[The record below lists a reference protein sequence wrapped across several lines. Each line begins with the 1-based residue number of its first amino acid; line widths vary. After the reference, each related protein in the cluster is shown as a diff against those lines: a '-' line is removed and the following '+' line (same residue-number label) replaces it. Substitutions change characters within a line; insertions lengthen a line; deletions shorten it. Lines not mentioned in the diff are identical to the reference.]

1 MAETSPAH
9 TTASLNTPLNDEQVP
24 RGFSFAAVRAGIKAS
39 GKPDL
44 ACAVADQ
51 PATAAA
57 MFTSNK
63 VIAAPLIVGQRHLE
77 RSQHQLRVAL
87 VNAGNA
93 NCATGEA
100 GVSAAQQCCA
110 SAGGIF
116 GCDAHSVFP
125 SSTGIIGVPLPVDK
139 LTAALPALH
148 AALGSTAAHLQQM
161 AGAIMTTDTRSKIA
175 VASFAVNGVTVRIA
189 GIAKGAG
196 MIHPQLQAAPPA
208 ALHATMLVYL
218 FTDAALKPGVA
229 SDLLHHAVEH
239 SFNRISID
247 GDTSTND
254 TVLLLASGVS
264 GVSIQG
270 HSHATARPVDDAPTA
285 AFSSALESVCLSLA
299 MRIVEDGEG
308 IQHVVELDIRGALAD
323 ADALRI
329 ARSIAHSPLVKTAW
343 AGCDPN
349 WGRILAAIGYAGVA
363 IDPARINISF
373 GELEICRGG
382 CISPRFDEN
391 TTHEYLKQRE
401 LTVHVDLGLGSGKC
415 RFWTTDLTAEYV
427 SINSD
432 YST

>member
-1 MAETSPAH
+1 MADTSQAPH
-9 TTASLNTPLNDEQVP
+9 TPSLNTPLSDDQVP
-24 RGFSFAAVRAGIKAS
+24 RGFSFAAVRAGLKAS
-39 GKPDL
+39 GNPDL
-44 ACAVADQ
+44 ACAVADR

-77 RSQHQLRVAL
+77 KTQHHLRVAL

-100 GVSAAQQCCA
+100 GVTAAQQCCVR
-110 SAGGIF
+110 AGAIF

-139 LTAALPALH
+139 LTAALPALQ
-148 AALGSTAAHLQQM
+148 AALGSTAAHLRQM
-161 AGAIMTTDTRSKIA
+161 AGAIMTTDTRPKIA
-175 VASFAVNGVTVRIA
+175 VASFSVGGVTVRIA
-189 GIAKGAG
+189 GVGKGAG

-218 FTDAALKPGVA
+218 FTDAVLEPAVA
-229 SDLLHHAVEH
+229 SDLLHHAVEK

-264 GVSIQG
+264 GVAIRG
-270 HSHATARPVDDAPTA
+270 HSHATAHPVDDAPTA
-285 AFSSALESVCLSLA
+285 AFVSALESVCLSLA

-308 IQHVVELDIRGALAD
+308 IQHVVELNIGGALTD
-323 ADALRI
+323 ADALRV
-329 ARSIAHSPLVKTAW
+329 ARSISHSPLVKTAW

-382 CISPRFDEN
+382 SISPRFDEN
-391 TTHEYLKQRE
+391 ATHEYLKQRD
-401 LTVHVDLGLGSGKC
+401 LTIHIDLGVGPGKC
-415 RFWTTDLTAEYV
+415 RFWTTDLTEEYV
-427 SINSD
+427 RINSD

>member
-1 MAETSPAH
+1 MADTSPAPQSP
-9 TTASLNTPLNDEQVP
+9 SLNAPLSDDQVP
-24 RGFSFAAVRAGIKAS
+24 RGFSFAAVRAGLKAS
-39 GKPDL
+39 GNPDL
-44 ACAVADQ
+44 SCAVADQ

-77 RSQHQLRVAL
+77 RSKHQLRVAL

-100 GVSAAQQCCA
+100 GVMAAQQCCV
-110 SAGGIF
+110 SAGAIL
-116 GCDAHSVFP
+116 GCDAHAVFP

-139 LTAALPALH
+139 LTAALPALR
-148 AALGSTAAHLQQM
+148 AALGSSAAHLQQM
-161 AGAIMTTDTRSKIA
+161 AGAIMTTDTRPKIA
-175 VASFAVNGVTVRIA
+175 VASFSVGGVTVRIA
-189 GIAKGAG
+189 GVGKGAG

-218 FTDAALKPGVA
+218 FTDAALEPAVA
-229 SDLLHHAVEH
+229 SDLLHHAVER

-254 TVLLLASGVS
+254 TVLLLASGAS
-264 GVSIQG
+264 GVAIRG
-270 HSHATARPVDDAPTA
+270 HSHATAHPVDDPPTA

-308 IQHVVELDIRGALAD
+308 IQHVVELNIGGALTD
-323 ADALRI
+323 ADALRV

-382 CISPRFDEN
+382 SISPRFDEN
-391 TTHEYLKQRE
+391 ATHEYLKQRD
-401 LTVHVDLGLGSGKC
+401 LTVHVELGVGPGKC

-427 SINSD
+427 RINSD

>member
-1 MAETSPAH
+1 MADTSPAPH
-9 TTASLNTPLNDEQVP
+9 TPSLNTPLSDDQVP
-24 RGFSFAAVRAGIKAS
+24 RGFSFAAVRAGLKAS
-39 GKPDL
+39 GNPDL
-44 ACAVADQ
+44 ACAVADK
-51 PATAAA
+51 PAAAAA

-77 RSQHQLRVAL
+77 RSQHRLRVAL

-110 SAGGIF
+110 GAAAIF

-148 AALGSTAAHLQQM
+148 AALGSTATHLQQM

-175 VASFAVNGVTVRIA
+175 VASFAVRGVTIRIA

-218 FTDAALKPGVA
+218 FTDAALEPAVA
-229 SDLLHHAVEH
+229 SDLLHHAVEG

-254 TVLLLASGVS
+254 TVLLLASGAS
-264 GVSIQG
+264 GVTIQG
-270 HSHATARPVDDAPTA
+270 HSHATAHPVDDPPTA
-285 AFSSALESVCLSLA
+285 SFSSALESVCLSLA

-308 IQHVVELDIRGALAD
+308 IQHVVELDIGGALTD
-323 ADALRI
+323 ADALRV

-373 GELEICRGG
+373 GDLEICRDG
-382 CISPRFDEN
+382 CLSPRFDEN
-391 TTHEYLKQRE
+391 ATHEYLKQRD
-401 LTVHVDLGLGSGKC
+401 LTVHVDLGRGPGKC

-427 SINSD
+427 RINSD

>member
-1 MAETSPAH
+1 
-9 TTASLNTPLNDEQVP
+9 
-24 RGFSFAAVRAGIKAS
+24 
-39 GKPDL
+39 
-44 ACAVADQ
+44 VADK
-51 PATAAA
+51 PAAAAA

-77 RSQHQLRVAL
+77 RSQHRLRVAL

-110 SAGGIF
+110 GAAAIF
-116 GCDAHSVFP
+116 GCEAHSVFP

-175 VASFAVNGVTVRIA
+175 VASFAVGGVTVRIA

-196 MIHPQLQAAPPA
+196 MIHPQLQAAPQA

-218 FTDAALKPGVA
+218 FTDAALEPAVA
-229 SDLLHHAVEH
+229 SDLLHHAVES

-254 TVLLLASGVS
+254 TVLLLASGAS
-264 GVSIQG
+264 GVTIKG
-270 HSHATARPVDDAPTA
+270 HSHATAHPVDDASTA
-285 AFSSALESVCLSLA
+285 SFSSALESVCLALA

-308 IQHVVELDIRGALAD
+308 IQHVVELNIGGALTD
-323 ADALRI
+323 ADALRV

-382 CISPRFDEN
+382 CLSPRFDE
-391 TTHEYLKQRE
+391 TATHEYLKQRD
-401 LTVHVDLGLGSGKC
+401 LTVHVDLGLGPGKC

-427 SINSD
+427 RINSD

>member
-1 MAETSPAH
+1 MADTSS
-9 TTASLNTPLNDEQVP
+9 TASAPSLSLLLTDDQVP
-24 RGFSFAAVRAGIKAS
+24 RGFSFGATRAGIKPS

-63 VIAAPLIVGQRHLE
+63 VIAAPLIVGQRHLAL
-77 RSQHQLRVAL
+77 SQQQLRVAL

-100 GVSAAQQCCA
+100 GIAAAQHCCA
-110 SAGGIF
+110 SAGAIF
-116 GCDAHSVFP
+116 GCDPHAVFP

-148 AALGSTAAHLQQM
+148 ASLGSTAAHLQQM
-161 AGAIMTTDTRSKIA
+161 AAAIMTTDTRLKIA
-175 VASFAVNGVTVRIA
+175 VASFEVEGKTVRLA
-189 GIAKGAG
+189 GVAKGAG
-196 MIHPQLQAAPPA
+196 MIHPQLQAPSAP
-208 ALHATMLVYL
+208 HATMLVYL
-218 FTDAALKPGVA
+218 FTDAVIAPAIA
-229 SDLLHHAVEH
+229 SDLLYHSVE
-239 SFNRISID
+239 STFNRISID

-254 TVLLLASGVS
+254 TILLLASGVS
-264 GVSIQG
+264 GVTVRG
-270 HSHATARPVDDAPTA
+270 HSHTTAHPVDDAATA
-285 AFSSALESVCLSLA
+285 AFSAALQSLCLALA

-308 IQHVVELDIRGALAD
+308 IQHVVELNIGGALTD
-323 ADALRI
+323 ADALTV

-373 GELEICRGG
+373 GELEICRAGG
-382 CISPRFDEN
+382 LSPRFDEAV
-391 TTHEYLKQRE
+391 THNYLKQRE
-401 LTVHVDLGLGSGKC
+401 LTIHIDLGLGKGTC
-415 RFWTTDLTAEYV
+415 RFWTTDLTTEYV
-427 SINSD
+427 LINAD

>member
-1 MAETSPAH
+1 MVDTSPA
-9 TTASLNTPLNDEQVP
+9 PLIRDDQVP
-24 RGFSFAAVRAGIKAS
+24 RGFSFAAVRAGLKAS

-44 ACAVADQ
+44 ACAVADR
-51 PATAAA
+51 PASAAA

-77 RSQHQLRVAL
+77 HSQHRIRMVL

-100 GVSAAQQCCA
+100 GVLAAQQSCA
-110 SAGGIF
+110 GAGELF
-116 GCDAHSVFP
+116 GCDPHEVFP
-125 SSTGIIGVPLPVDK
+125 SSTGIIGVLLPVGK

-148 AALGSTAAHLQQM
+148 AGLGSSAAHLGQM
-161 AGAIMTTDTRSKIA
+161 AGAIMTTDTRPKMA
-175 VASFAVNGVTVRIA
+175 AADFNVEGVTVRIA

-196 MIHPQLQAAPPA
+196 MIHPQLQAKT

-218 FTDAALKPGVA
+218 FTDAELEPGVA
-229 SDLLHHAVEH
+229 ADLLHHAAEG

-254 TVLLLASGVS
+254 TLLLLSSGSS
-264 GVSIQG
+264 GIAIRG
-270 HSHATARPVDDAPTA
+270 HNHDTARTVADQRTS

-299 MRIVEDGEG
+299 KQIVEDGEG
-308 IQHVVELDIRGALAD
+308 IQHVVELAIGGALTD

-373 GELEICRGG
+373 GELAICEAGG
-382 CISPRFDEN
+382 LSPRFDESA
-391 TTHEYLKQRE
+391 THEYLKQRN
-401 LTVHVDLGLGSGKC
+401 LNVHVDLGLGSGTC
-415 RFWTTDLTAEYV
+415 RFWTTDLTTEYIR
-427 SINSD
+427 INSD

>member
-1 MAETSPAH
+1 MVATSPA
-9 TTASLNTPLNDEQVP
+9 PLIRDDQVP
-24 RGFSFAAVRAGIKAS
+24 RGFSFAAVRAGLKAS
-39 GKPDL
+39 GNPDL
-44 ACAVADQ
+44 ACAVTDQ
-51 PATAAA
+51 PAAAA
-57 MFTSNK
+57 ALFTSNK

-77 RSQHQLRVAL
+77 RSQHRIRVVL

-100 GVSAAQQCCA
+100 GVLAAQQCCT
-110 SAGGIF
+110 SAAALF
-116 GCDAHSVFP
+116 GCDAHAVFP
-125 SSTGIIGVPLPVDK
+125 SSTGIIGVPLPVGK

-148 AALGSTAAHLQQM
+148 AGLGSSAAHLGQM
-161 AGAIMTTDTRSKIA
+161 AGAIMTTDTRPKMA
-175 VASFAVNGVTVRIA
+175 AADFDVEGVTVRVA

-196 MIHPQLQAAPPA
+196 MIHPQLQAKT

-218 FTDAALKPGVA
+218 FTDAELEPGVA
-229 SDLLHHAVEH
+229 ADLLHHAAEG

-254 TVLLLASGVS
+254 TVLLLSSGSSGVA
-264 GVSIQG
+264 IRG
-270 HSHATARPVDDAPTA
+270 HNHDTARTVADQRTS

-299 MRIVEDGEG
+299 KQIVEDGEG
-308 IQHVVELDIRGALAD
+308 IQHVVELDIGGSLTD

-373 GELEICRGG
+373 GELSICEAG
-382 CISPRFDEN
+382 CISPGFDEAA
-391 TTHEYLKQRE
+391 THEYLKQRN
-401 LTVHVDLGLGSGKC
+401 LTIHVDLGLGSGAC
-415 RFWTTDLTAEYV
+415 RFWTTDLTTEYIR
-427 SINSD
+427 INSD

>member
-9 TTASLNTPLNDEQVP
+9 HAPPLNTPLNDDQVP

-39 GKPDL
+39 GRPDL

-57 MFTSNK
+57 MFTSKK

-77 RSQHQLRVAL
+77 RSQHRLRVAL

-110 SAGGIF
+110 SVSAIF

-161 AGAIMTTDTRSKIA
+161 AAAIMTTDTRSKIA
-175 VASFAVNGVTVRIA
+175 VASFVVGGVTVRVA

-208 ALHATMLVYL
+208 ALHATMLVN
-218 FTDAALKPGVA
+218 
-229 SDLLHHAVEH
+229 LL
-239 SFNRISID
+239 
-247 GDTSTND
+247 
-254 TVLLLASGVS
+254 
-264 GVSIQG
+264 
-270 HSHATARPVDDAPTA
+270 TA
-285 AFSSALESVCLSLA
+285 A
-299 MRIVEDGEG
+299 
-308 IQHVVELDIRGALAD
+308 H
-323 ADALRI
+323 
-329 ARSIAHSPLVKTAW
+329 
-343 AGCDPN
+343 
-349 WGRILAAIGYAGVA
+349 
-363 IDPARINISF
+363 
-373 GELEICRGG
+373 
-382 CISPRFDEN
+382 
-391 TTHEYLKQRE
+391 
-401 LTVHVDLGLGSGKC
+401 
-415 RFWTTDLTAEYV
+415 
-427 SINSD
+427 
-432 YST
+432 

>member
-1 MAETSPAH
+1 MVDTSHA
-9 TTASLNTPLNDEQVP
+9 PLIRDEQVP
-24 RGFSFAAVRAGIKAS
+24 RGFSFAAVRAGLKAS
-39 GKPDL
+39 GNPDL

-51 PATAAA
+51 PAAAAA

-63 VIAAPLIVGQRHLE
+63 VVAAPLIVGQRHLE
-77 RSQHQLRVAL
+77 RSQHRMRVVL

-100 GVSAAQQCCA
+100 GVLAAQQSCA
-110 SAGGIF
+110 GAGELF
-116 GCDAHSVFP
+116 GCDPHQVFP
-125 SSTGIIGVPLPVDK
+125 SSTGIIGVLLPVGK
-139 LTAALPALH
+139 LTAALPALQ
-148 AALGSTAAHLQQM
+148 AGLGSSAAHLGQM
-161 AGAIMTTDTRSKIA
+161 AGAIMTTDTRPKMA
-175 VASFAVNGVTVRIA
+175 AADFVVEGVTVRVA

-196 MIHPQLQAAPPA
+196 MIHPQLRAAN

-218 FTDAALKPGVA
+218 FTDAELEPGVA
-229 SDLLHHAVEH
+229 ADLLHHAAEG

-254 TVLLLASGVS
+254 TLLLLASGAS
-264 GVSIQG
+264 GISIRG
-270 HSHATARPVDDAPTA
+270 HNHETARTIADQRTA

-299 MRIVEDGEG
+299 KQVVEDGEG
-308 IQHVVELDIRGALAD
+308 IQHVVELEIGGALSD

-373 GELEICRGG
+373 GELPICEDG
-382 CISPRFDEN
+382 CLSPRFDESA
-391 TTHEYLKQRE
+391 THEYLKQRN
-401 LTVHVDLGLGSGKC
+401 LTIHIALGLGSGTG
-415 RFWTTDLTAEYV
+415 RFWTTDLTTEYIR
-427 SINSD
+427 INSD

>member
-1 MAETSPAH
+1 MAETSPAPR
-9 TTASLNTPLNDEQVP
+9 TLPLITPLNDDQVP

-39 GKPDL
+39 GNPDL

-77 RSQHQLRVAL
+77 RSQHHLRVAL

-100 GVSAAQQCCA
+100 GVMAAQQCCA
-110 SAGGIF
+110 SAAAIF

-125 SSTGIIGVPLPVDK
+125 SSTGRIGVPLPVDK

-148 AALGSTAAHLQQM
+148 AAMGSTAAHLQQM

-175 VASFAVNGVTVRIA
+175 VASFATGGVTVRIA

-196 MIHPQLQAAPPA
+196 MIYPQLQAAPQA

-218 FTDAALKPGVA
+218 FTDAALAPPVA
-229 SDLLHHAVEH
+229 SDLLHHAVER

-254 TVLLLASGVS
+254 TVLLLASGAS
-264 GVSIQG
+264 GVAIQG
-270 HSHATARPVDDAPTA
+270 HSHDTAHPVDDAPTA
-285 AFSSALESVCLSLA
+285 AFSTALESVCLSLA

-308 IQHVVELDIRGALAD
+308 IQHVVELNIGGALTD
-323 ADALRI
+323 ADALRV

-349 WGRILAAIGYAGVA
+349 WGRILAAIGYAGIA
-363 IDPARINISF
+363 IDPALINISF
-373 GELEICRGG
+373 GELEICQRG
-382 CISPRFDEN
+382 CLSPRFDEN
-391 TTHEYLKQRE
+391 ATHEYLKQRD
-401 LTVHVDLGLGSGKC
+401 LSVHVDLGLGPGKC
-415 RFWTTDLTAEYV
+415 RFWTTDLTEEYV
-427 SINSD
+427 RINSD